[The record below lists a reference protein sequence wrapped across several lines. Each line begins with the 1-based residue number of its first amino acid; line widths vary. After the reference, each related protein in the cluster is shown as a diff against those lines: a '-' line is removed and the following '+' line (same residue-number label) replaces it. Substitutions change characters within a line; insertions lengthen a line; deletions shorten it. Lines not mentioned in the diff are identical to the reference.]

1 MRETPNLGTMRTVR
15 KKSFFDIAKP
25 KKEATFFDLDVAT
38 SRSFKKKPEQ
48 PMHLD
53 IAVSFTP
60 EQLNDHL
67 SLERLDALIPK
78 KVISNTKPLIESIN
92 LSILGTRPNSYK
104 DVVLESYSVLI
115 ERVKR
120 LYTDILKQKETTAQ
134 PAFEIIDTI
143 IKVFVSDRNIM
154 LNLCNLETK
163 DDHLYQHV
171 VKMAIYSVNIAIAM
185 GCSKEEIR
193 EIGVGA
199 LMSDIGM
206 AAIAKR
212 IRNFK
217 GTYTKEELYYV
228 RKHPIFSANIIES
241 LEGFPVT
248 TAIIAYQTHE
258 RSNGKGYPRNKREN
272 TIHRF
277 SKIVALA
284 DVYTALSSKR
294 PHRQAYRPF
303 EAVRMIISM
312 ADKGWFSKE
321 VVQGLL
327 SFSSLFPVGSI
338 VKLNTNAYGKV
349 VSASGKSIAAPVV
362 VIFTDKEGYRLVP
375 KQFTTTD
382 LSVNSSIKIIGTKDN
397 QFLATAAMVGF

>member
-15 KKSFFDIAKP
+15 KKSFFDITKP
-25 KKEATFFDLDVAT
+25 KKESTYFDLDGAT
-38 SRSFKKKPEQ
+38 ARSFKKKPE
-48 PMHLD
+48 PSRHLD
-53 IAVSFTP
+53 IAVSFSP
-60 EQLNDHL
+60 EQLNDQMT
-67 SLERLDALIPK
+67 LERLDALVAK
-78 KVISNTKPLIESIN
+78 KVISNDKPFIDSIN
-92 LSILGTRPNSYK
+92 LSIPGARPNSYK

-115 ERVKR
+115 DRVKR
-120 LYTDILKQKETTAQ
+120 YYSDILQKKEATAT
-134 PAFEIIDTI
+134 PAFDIVDTI

-154 LNLCNLETK
+154 LNLCNVETK

-217 GTYTKEELYYV
+217 GTYTQEELYYV
-228 RKHPIFSANIIES
+228 RKHPIFSANIIET
-241 LEGFPVT
+241 LEDFPAT

-284 DVYTALSSKR
+284 DVYTALSSNR
-294 PHRQAYRPF
+294 PHREAYRPF
-303 EAVRMIISM
+303 QAVRMIIGM

-362 VIFTDKEGYRLVP
+362 VIFTDKEGYRLTP

-382 LSVNSSIKIIGTKDN
+382 LSVNTSMRIIGTKEN